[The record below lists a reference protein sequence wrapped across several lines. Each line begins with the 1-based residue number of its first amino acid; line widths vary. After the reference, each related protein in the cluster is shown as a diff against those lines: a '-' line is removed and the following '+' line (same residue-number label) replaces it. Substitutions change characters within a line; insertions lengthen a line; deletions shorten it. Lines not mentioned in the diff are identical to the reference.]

1 MSELVGVLIR
11 GVLVLVGHVVYAI
24 NPYELLEGR
33 RRRRRLASLARGE
46 RVEIPCVLKDPVLT
60 GGRHQEGRLS
70 VRDPPVTWRAK
81 GREEPAVFSPGPLN
95 MAAVDEMAVT
105 FRSEDERTEL
115 RLHPDEAAPVLRA
128 IGSPPAP

>member
-1 MSELVGVLIR
+1 MSELLGVLIR
-11 GVLVLVGHVVYAI
+11 GLIVLVGHLVAAI

-33 RRRRRLASLARGE
+33 RRGRRLAALARGE
-46 RVEIPCVLKDPVLT
+46 RVEIRCVLRDPVLT

-70 VRDPPVTWRAK
+70 VGDPPVTWRAK
-81 GREEPAVFSPGPLN
+81 GREETAVFSPGPLT
-95 MAAVDEMAVT
+95 MAAMDVKAVT

-128 IGSPPAP
+128 IGDRA